1 MCSKG
6 KYWKSLL
13 GVSLLYIFFLAACG
27 KEEPEYGYLPSFVS
41 VPDTIFQT
49 MPRYVIAEEGIYTI
63 ADTARNAAVSLYSF
77 ETGEKQK
84 IFNCSI
90 QGQAVG
96 LGTGG
101 GEKRRLTALF
111 MVYDKDENGN
121 EIYSERSS
129 LLQCYTLEGQ
139 LCWEH
144 EIEEESGPEGAYN
157 LFVAQNG
164 RVYVEMRN
172 YLYVFSSEGQLLEQ
186 LEYPDGEGYSLG
198 TNDVFA
204 CDDTGETYLIRA
216 SKRGAVAE
224 DSQYKLYSWDMEKG
238 TLEEQGVVDRKC
250 PVQTMGGKGLFFR
263 DSDRVYQYDPS
274 SGEMTPLFSLTEN
287 MISAHKV
294 RNVMRTENGWK
305 VLCADNYSGLGT
317 RLATLEWGVL
327 GETESLYIGAI
338 NTTAYNEEA
347 ILFNQRHP
355 EYLVRIRD
363 FSNDDPKDLGL
374 TQLQLSLVNKDAPDL
389 VQIWNRETFL
399 NYGRKGWLESLTPYV
414 EKSENIDMDDFIPHV
429 RDTMTVEGE
438 LYCLPSTFNV
448 STLVAPVSAVGDRSN
463 WTIEEFLD
471 FMEEYPNALF
481 SSNTRKEDVSA
492 RKVGVLTAA
501 LHRGLEGFVDSEHGK
516 VDLNNERFRGLLTRI
531 NGLRIDESEGA
542 VSGDAE
548 RRIEEG
554 QVLLS
559 EKSLSCLDAIC
570 QWERIYGEPVT
581 LIGYPTAERESGGGR
596 LMVSQPLGIVSKSRH
611 KDAAWCYLEE
621 SFLKSSAEI
630 EEGFPARQE
639 GLEKLIAQEQKPGN
653 GNGNYSAG
661 FDENG
666 NRGNSYLSRRHT
678 DMIWN
683 AINTAV
689 ADDPVLQSIMHII
702 REETSF
708 YFSGTKSLDEVI
720 EVMESRAELYFNE
733 NK

>member
-13 GVSLLYIFFLAACG
+13 GVLLLYIFFLAACG

-216 SKRGAVAE
+216 SKGGAVAE

-263 DSDRVYQYDPS
+263 DSDRVYQFDPS

-720 EVMESRAELYFNE
+720 EVIESRAELYFNE

>member
-216 SKRGAVAE
+216 SKGGAVAE

-338 NTTAYNEEA
+338 NITAYNEEA

-399 NYGRKGWLESLTPYV
+399 NYGRKGWLENLTPYV

-516 VDLNNERFRGLLTRI
+516 VDLDNERFRGLLTRI

-570 QWERIYGEPVT
+570 QWERLYGEPVT